1 MDLDDFLDF
10 EIEDIVGVVIG
21 IAVFLAV
28 IGILVAVSMLVPD
41 VGWIIA
47 LVLLVIVVVGAVFAL
62 RKIDFDKAFKKR
74 RKRGHSKRNKYDRRM
89 SHHNDRYY
97 DQEYNDPFYE
107 DRHSGRSN
115 RHRSDFRDTSKT
127 NQPYRDMVD
136 CFSCGTTQER
146 TNRFCLNCG
155 QKVRA

>member
-21 IAVFLAV
+21 IVVFLTV
-28 IGILVAVSMLVPD
+28 IGILVAVAMLVPD
-41 VGWIIA
+41 IGWILA
-47 LVLLVIVVVGAVFAL
+47 LVLLAIFVVGAVFVL
-62 RKIDFDKAFKKR
+62 KRIDLDKTFKKR
-74 RKRGHSKRNKYDRRM
+74 RKRGHFKRDRYDRRM
-89 SHHNDRYY
+89 SHHGDRYY
-97 DQEYNDPFYE
+97 DQEYNDTFYE
-107 DRHSGRSN
+107 DRHSDRRGR
-115 RHRSDFRDTSKT
+115 HHPDFRDTFKT
-127 NQPYRDMVD
+127 SHTYRDTID